1 MDEDISD
8 LPVPTRENFSDLP
21 TPNAQDISGLPVPQ
35 QTYAEEKPQKNIIDQ
50 GLEVFRQGL
59 IGGIAGSVFPEFA
72 QKTGQAIKTG
82 GRAMGP
88 YGRIPTAVGS
98 AIEAGGV
105 AMKASRPAAMA
116 TGVVGGLTGET
127 AGQVYESQ
135 YGPGLGAE
143 LTRLT
148 TSVLAPI
155 PIQYLGTRAGGLISA
170 LATKA
175 NIPGFSTGRTVG
187 QLLQEQGVNAPNLSG
202 EQRAFILKKLDDIR
216 GGQSSIAAEKEIVEM
231 LKKDVARLRST
242 AATDANAIE
251 AFAANQ
257 SKRILDDAAKRADE
271 IRARARSYSPAIR
284 QIAEIDAKDILT
296 KAQAQVQQLEKQTRT
311 QILNLRQQSG
321 KLSQRSEQNIGKAQ
335 GEIKT
340 IGQDK
345 PLTDVFTPVQKTT
358 LARQEAIIKE
368 RDVLDKTLRQEQ
380 AKIVAANENKG
391 IKLSDMGSYKQ
402 LETLTRPFD
411 PVTSPT
417 VRRVTDPGVLAFYKR
432 IRDSVIDQRY
442 ELTKKEAEVAS
453 SLGLPVQ
460 QDGER
465 FYRVFRSSF
474 EAADDARRFA
484 GTVFKNPPEGYEAVK
499 GQIQQNVYGLL
510 KKLQEDYVGQVDR
523 RALQDNWSQATR
535 RLEQFETKA
544 GKSLTEIEQGT
555 ADVLKPPAELANVFF
570 GNRTG
575 VDKLINLTGDERL
588 VRQTAGDYVAGQIKG
603 MNAQQVSSWLGQAK
617 NKDFLSHPS
626 LSDLGAKL
634 QSYAANLARAERFG
648 EARGKFATALRTKAE
663 GLPEIL
669 TKQKIPTVMS
679 EAEKQVAQV
688 EQQRIKDA
696 ALGLKGQKKTASK
709 IKAASREEAEAV
721 TTQAG
726 AEAAAVRKAAEDKAK
741 TILAGTTDPA
751 RMRDIVFNK
760 KDAEWEEMSRIVLAE
775 PDGKKQFAKAI
786 GQVIADK
793 AGSSLKGAIDDWKY
807 VSNRLTKYGLMDK
820 AQTDVIASKL
830 NEIYVAPASLAD
842 KMSFT
847 QRLINNAILGYAIPR
862 PAGEIYETV
871 RGQ

>member
-1 MDEDISD
+1 MAIEFEDAPPKTTIQYEDDVSAQPLSD
-8 LPVPTRENFSDLP
+8 KKEP
-21 TPNAQDISGLPVPQ
+21 GLI
-35 QTYAEEKPQKNIIDQ
+35 EKGTEIT
-50 GLEVFRQGL
+50 RQGL
-59 IGGIAGSVFPEFA
+59 IGGIAGSVFPEA
-72 QKTGQAIKTG
+72 AELT
-82 GRAMGP
+82 GRAIQKGQYLPGP
-88 YGRIPTAVGS
+88 VGRAAKYVGTGL
-98 AIEAGGV
+98 ELAGT
-105 AMKASRPAAMA
+105 AMKSSRPAAMA
-116 TGVVGGLTGET
+116 TGVVGGVTGET
-127 AGQVYESQ
+127 GGQIYESQ

-143 LTRLT
+143 LTRLV
-148 TSVLAPI
+148 TSTLAPV
-155 PIQYLGTRAGGLISA
+155 PVQYLGTRAGGLVSA
-170 LATKA
+170 LGTKMG
-175 NIPGFSTGRTVG
+175 IPGFSTGRTVG

-202 EQRAFILKKLDDIR
+202 EQRAFIQKKLNDIR
-216 GGQSSIAAEKEIVEM
+216 GGQSSIDAEKEIVEM

-257 SKRILDDAAKRADE
+257 SRRILDDATKRADE
-271 IRARARSYSPAIR
+271 IRTRARSYSPAIR

-311 QILNLRQQSG
+311 QIANLRQQSG
-321 KLSQRSEQNIGKAQ
+321 ALTQRSEQNIGKAQ

-380 AKIVAANENKG
+380 AKIVAANEAKG
-391 IKLSDMGSYKQ
+391 IKLSDMDSYKQ
-402 LETLTRPFD
+402 IEQLTRPFD
-411 PVTSPT
+411 PATSPT

-442 ELTKKEAEVAS
+442 ELNEEQAKAAS
-453 SLGLPVQ
+453 NLGFPVQ
-460 QDGER
+460 QEGGTY
-465 FYRVFRSSF
+465 YRVFRSSF

-484 GTVFKNPPEGYEAVK
+484 GTVFKNPPEGYEAVR
-499 GQIQQNVYGLL
+499 GQVQQNVYGLL

-588 VRQTAGDYVAGQIKG
+588 VRQTAGDYVAGQIRG

-648 EARGKFATALRTKAE
+648 GARGKVATALRTEAE
-663 GLPEIL
+663 GLPEML
-669 TKQKIPTVMS
+669 TKQTPKIMS
-679 EAEKQVAQV
+679 EAEKQATKV
-688 EQQRIKDA
+688 EQKRIQDA
-696 ALGLKGQKKTASK
+696 AEALKLQKKTASEVK
-709 IKAASREEAEAV
+709 STAQK
-721 TTQAG
+721 
-726 AEAAAVRKAAEDKAK
+726 EAAAVTKQAGTEASAVRQAAEDKAK
-741 TILAGTTDPA
+741 TILAGTTDSV
-751 RMRDIVFNK
+751 RVRDIIFGKNR
-760 KDAEWEEMSRIVLAE
+760 AEFEEMSRIVLAE
-775 PDGKKQFAKAI
+775 PEGKKQFAKAI

-793 AGSSLKGAIDDWKY
+793 AQGSLSGAIKDWKY
-807 VSNRLTKYGLMDK
+807 ISDDLVSYGLMSK
-820 AQTDVIASKL
+820 SQTDAIAAKL
-830 NEIYVAPASLAD
+830 QEIYVAPASLAD

-847 QRLINNAILGYAIPR
+847 QRLINNAILGYAVPR
-862 PAGEIYETV
+862 PVGEIVETV
-871 RGQ
+871 TGE